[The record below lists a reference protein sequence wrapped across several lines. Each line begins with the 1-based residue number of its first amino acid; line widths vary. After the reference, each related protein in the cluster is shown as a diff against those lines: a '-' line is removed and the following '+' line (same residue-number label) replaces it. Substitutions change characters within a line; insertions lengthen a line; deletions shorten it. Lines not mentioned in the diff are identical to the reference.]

1 MTLSKEK
8 FLRLSEP
15 KVPPVPKGWHTAREL
30 AEQYGMSEGRIRR
43 RLARLLEN
51 GDYQMRRF
59 PELRSRRVEMIPR
72 YAPAS
77 LQSRKG
83 RSTV

>member
-1 MTLSKEK
+1 MTKEE
-8 FLRLSEP
+8 FLRLSSP
-15 KVPPVPKGWHTAREL
+15 KMPPAPKGWYTALEL
-30 AEQYGMSEGRIRR
+30 AEKYGMSTGQIRR
-43 RLARLLEN
+43 RLRRLLEN